1 MGVTGLWKSVNDLK
15 KPFLNVDGLMEI
27 LSTEKNSDAFDGY
40 LVIVDGSNVLRSL
53 WYTMGVAMEY
63 FESSTV
69 ILLG

>member
-15 KPFLNVDGLMEI
+15 KPFRTVDELKKI
-27 LSTEKNSDAFDGY
+27 LSTEKNSDAY

-53 WYTMGVAMEY
+53 WYTMGVAMQY
-63 FESSTV
+63 FQSDTV

>member
-27 LSTEKNSDAFDGY
+27 LSTEKNSDGY